1 MVSVMDAVVAE
12 LDRLHEPIAG
22 RFSRSEPRARVR
34 EYVSGL
40 VAGLERTEG
49 ADWKP

>member
-1 MVSVMDAVVAE
+1 MMLDLVAAE
-12 LDRLHEPIAG
+12 LNRVHERIAG

-40 VAGLERTEG
+40 VAGLGRKNG
-49 ADWKP
+49 PM